1 MNIATKA
8 TSTEW
13 HAWDLYAVSSPSV
26 GESKSTFLNRESG
39 FHCWEPTI
47 YIIGKLDS
55 ALAPSPIVGV
65 GVFPLAVESSAIG
78 VLRRQCFLLV

>member
-1 MNIATKA
+1 MSVVISGSYVPAFTIAIA
-8 TSTEW
+8 RPE
-13 HAWDLYAVSSPSV
+13 SV
-26 GESKSTFLNRESG
+26 L
-39 FHCWEPTI
+39 PTI
-47 YIIGKLDS
+47 YININGKLDS